1 MLAIK
6 GIKLC
11 VIRGAVLG
19 AKPPAPIAP
28 FSGQERFVRL
38 VDGGFRGRTGP
49 ALLVRFNSP
58 GVDLAGIPEKFPS
71 GDVFAV
77 ADPDVE
83 IGVNPRSRKNPRG
96 RGDFSRGR
104 DGLCDGKRTE
114 IGVRFDAAIKLAQK
128 FAAISGVVFPSV
140 FAIEEQTDS

>member
-58 GVDLAGIPEKFPS
+58 GRDLAGIPEKFPS
-71 GDVFAV
+71 GDAFAV
-77 ADPDVE
+77 GGPDVR
-83 IGVNPRSRKNPRG
+83 IGGNPRSRQNPRRRREFT
-96 RGDFSRGR
+96 RG
-104 DGLCDGKRTE
+104 
-114 IGVRFDAAIKLAQK
+114 
-128 FAAISGVVFPSV
+128 
-140 FAIEEQTDS
+140 